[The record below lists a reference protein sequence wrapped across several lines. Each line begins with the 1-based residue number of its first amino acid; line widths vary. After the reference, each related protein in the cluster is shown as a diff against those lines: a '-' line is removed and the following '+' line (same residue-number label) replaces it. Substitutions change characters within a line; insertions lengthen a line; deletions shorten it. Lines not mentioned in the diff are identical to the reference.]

1 MMAPRIGKLFVFL
14 NLIAAVGLVA
24 WAVSLTSNALDWT
37 DTAADYREADENPD
51 ANDTNNLK
59 RLASKVTKLN
69 EGIKAAQNGLAAKSA
84 LVLNA
89 ETERD
94 ARFAALQR
102 RLTDARTGRF
112 RTLVYGRN
120 SGLLDLTPNNGTDV
134 LGIDNKPLIGIDT
147 ISRDIEQSV
156 ATQAAL
162 IKESLA
168 LRKQFETLTAEI
180 TQLDEE
186 IERQKVILANG
197 LVEGKY
203 LADRL
208 TDWDEQVRTLE
219 RRAKQLAD
227 RIAEINAAPKKAIEG
242 RISSN
247 VRP

>member
-1 MMAPRIGKLFVFL
+1 MAERIGKLFVFL
-14 NLIAAVGLVA
+14 NLIVALGLVA

-37 DTAADYREADENPD
+37 DTPEGFNKADENPYAD
-51 ANDTNNLK
+51 DTNNLE
-59 RLASKVTKLN
+59 RLTSKITKLN
-69 EGIKAAQNGLAAKSA
+69 EGIKAAQNGLIAKST

-94 ARFAALQR
+94 ARYAAIQR

-120 SGLLDLTPNNGTDV
+120 SGLLDLTPNNGQDV
-134 LGIDNKPLIGIDT
+134 LGIDNKPLAGLDA

-156 ATQAAL
+156 ATQVAL
-162 IKESLA
+162 IKESIA
-168 LRKQFETLTAEI
+168 LRKQYETLTVEI

-197 LVEGKY
+197 QVEGKY
-203 LADRL
+203 LADRY

-219 RRAKQLAD
+219 RRAKQLSD
-227 RIAEINAAPKKAIEG
+227 RIAEINAAPKKAVEG
-242 RISSN
+242 KVVSN

>member
-1 MMAPRIGKLFVFL
+1 MAQRIGKLFVFL
-14 NLIAAVGLVA
+14 NLIAALGLVA
-24 WAVSLTSNALDWT
+24 WAVSLTSNALDWIET
-37 DTAADYREADENPD
+37 PEGFNKADENPHAD
-51 ANDTNNLK
+51 DTNNLE
-59 RLASKVTKLN
+59 RLTGKITRLN
-69 EGIKAAQNGLAAKSA
+69 EGIKAAQNGVAAKST
-84 LVLNA
+84 LILNA

-94 ARFAALQR
+94 ARYAALQR

-120 SGLLDLTPNNGTDV
+120 SGLLDLTPNNGQDV
-134 LGIDNKPLIGIDT
+134 LGIDNKPLAGIDT

-156 ATQAAL
+156 VTQAAL
-162 IKESLA
+162 VKESFT

-197 LVEGKY
+197 QVEGKY
-203 LADRL
+203 LADRY
-208 TDWDEQVRTLE
+208 TDWDEQVRALE

-227 RIAEINAAPKKAIEG
+227 RIAEINAAPKKPVEG

-247 VRP
+247 IRR